1 MQQRL
6 PDKVNLK
13 DVDVWFQDEGRFGQ
27 QNTVSRIWA
36 IKGSRP
42 GIIRQRQFTYAYV
55 FAAVCPERDIG
66 TALVLP
72 TINTEMMT
80 LHLSEISK
88 LTNKGRHAAVIIDN
102 AGYHHSKDLPTFD
115 NLTLIPLPPYAP
127 ELNSAEEIWEW
138 LREYDLSNRSFKNYD
153 DIVNACCCGWNKLV
167 SEAGRVTSLCSR
179 EWAVLS

>member
-1 MQQRL
+1 M
-6 PDKVNLK
+6 
-13 DVDVWFQDEGRFGQ
+13 
-27 QNTVSRIWA
+27 
-36 IKGSRP
+36 
-42 GIIRQRQFTYAYV
+42 
-55 FAAVCPERDIG
+55 
-66 TALVLP
+66 LP

-138 LREYDLSNRSFKNYD
+138 LREHDLSNRSFKNHD